1 VVAVYY
7 YLRVTVALYMQ
18 EPQGEPT
25 EISGGV
31 PAAVAIG
38 LALALTLWWG
48 VQAGGLIQQAQNSVL
63 GLL

>member
-1 VVAVYY
+1 
-7 YLRVTVALYMQ
+7 MQ

-25 EISGGV
+25 EVSWAA
-31 PAAVAIG
+31 PAAVAIV

-48 VQAGGLIQQAQNSVL
+48 VQAGGLLAQAQRSVL